1 MSPNTS
7 TPDSFVVFP
16 LGERRLAL
24 PASDVVELSRT
35 GSVHLFPHTTPALV
49 GVLVR
54 RGEILPVWDLA
65 QTLLGSEEP
74 TLKYC
79 LITRRNFAGEEWT
92 AIPVSGECQMLRSEL
107 LPPPEG
113 AASYVRGIL
122 LLDGQ
127 SIEVLDL
134 AEMATPQESNRTSE
148 PGVAGEGEIRT

>member
-1 MSPNTS
+1 VSPKTL
-7 TPDSFVVFP
+7 TQESFVVFP

-24 PASDVVELSRT
+24 PTSDVVELSRT
-35 GSVHLFPHTTPALV
+35 GSVHLFPHTMPALL
-49 GVLVR
+49 GVLLR

-79 LITRRNFAGEEWT
+79 LVTRHNFAGEEWT
-92 AIPVSGECQMLRSEL
+92 AIPVSGECQMVRSDM

-113 AASYVRGIL
+113 SATYVRGVL

-127 SIEVLDL
+127 PIEVLDL
-134 AEMATPQESNRTSE
+134 VELGTPRE
-148 PGVAGEGEIRT
+148 PTETKERELAGEGEERV